1 MKRKVIKNYE
11 SLSSDLLKLVREKYP
26 RGFSSSLISFFS
38 PDGKLING
46 FLLETEEIIYMVR
59 INMGKTVKKEKV
71 KGMDDLEQ
79 RDEEEEDNYI
89 VEDDMIDDTDE

>member
-1 MKRKVIKNYE
+1 
-11 SLSSDLLKLVREKYP
+11 
-26 RGFSSSLISFFS
+26 
-38 PDGKLING
+38 
-46 FLLETEEIIYMVR
+46 MVR